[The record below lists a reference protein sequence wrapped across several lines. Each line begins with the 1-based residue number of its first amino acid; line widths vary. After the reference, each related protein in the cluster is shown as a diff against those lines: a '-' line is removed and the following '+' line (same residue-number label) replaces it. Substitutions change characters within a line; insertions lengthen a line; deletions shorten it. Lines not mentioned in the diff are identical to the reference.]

1 MSLILYEIPISH
13 DCTKVRTALKMKS
26 LPYRSLPIPPTD
38 RTRLTA
44 RIDRGVVLRRFGL
57 SAQRNRADEWEG
69 CR

>member
-13 DCTKVRTALKMKS
+13 DCTKVRTALKLKS
-26 LPYRSLPIPPTD
+26 LPYRSL
-38 RTRLTA
+38 RC
-44 RIDRGVVLRRFGL
+44 VVLRRFGL